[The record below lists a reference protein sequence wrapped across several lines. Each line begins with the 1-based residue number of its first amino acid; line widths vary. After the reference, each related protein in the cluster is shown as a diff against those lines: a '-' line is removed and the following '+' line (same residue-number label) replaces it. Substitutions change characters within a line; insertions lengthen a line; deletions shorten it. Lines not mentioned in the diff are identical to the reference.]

1 MKLSQFRKL
10 IREEVRRVVKER
22 VRMTEA
28 LDPNGTYRIDTD
40 FEGGGITSEDI
51 QKVSGDP
58 VTAAM
63 AVKQEA
69 IKKLGGSGSR
79 LFSVVQLDKDTY
91 YITTGEEGVTIVG
104 SPRSPNYG
112 SFWSSPNPAAVK
124 QMDSDSMSARK
135 M

>member
-1 MKLSQFRKL
+1 MKITRKRL
-10 IREEVRRVVKER
+10 MEIAGL
-22 VRMTEA
+22 TEA
-28 LDPNGTYRIDTD
+28 VDPNSTYRIDTD
-40 FEGGGITSEDI
+40 FEGYGIASRDI

-58 VTAAM
+58 ITAAM

-69 IKKLGGSGSR
+69 IKYLGSEGNR
-79 LFSVVQLDKDTY
+79 LVSVVQLDKDTY

-104 SPRSPNYG
+104 SPRSPKYG
-112 SFWSSPNPAAVK
+112 SFWSSPSEAMVK

>member
-1 MKLSQFRKL
+1 MKITRKRL
-10 IREEVRRVVKER
+10 MEIAGL
-22 VRMTEA
+22 TEA
-28 LDPNGTYRIDTD
+28 VDPNSTYRIDTD
-40 FEGGGITSEDI
+40 FEGYGIASRDI

-58 VTAAM
+58 ITAAM
-63 AVKQEA
+63 TVKQEA
-69 IKKLGGSGSR
+69 IKYLGSEGSR
-79 LFSVVQLDKDTY
+79 LVSVVQLDKDTY

-112 SFWSSPNPAAVK
+112 SFWSSPSEAMVK